1 MKLHLRAIGLVM
13 LVCLSQSLQAANKP
27 LELRWNELAPLISG
41 QHIEAV
47 LNSGLKVKGE
57 VVAVRADELVLD
69 TKKDGNIPRASL
81 VQINLERRRG
91 AWGRTLGTTL
101 GILTGMGLGGYTAA
115 HTDSAGAGLATFLG
129 ISGAVGTSG
138 YFLGRQIDRKIT
150 KIRIVAQ

>member
-1 MKLHLRAIGLVM
+1 V
-13 LVCLSQSLQAANKP
+13 
-27 LELRWNELAPLISG
+27 NELAPLISG

-57 VVAVRADELVLD
+57 VVAVRAEELVLD
-69 TKKDGNIPRASL
+69 AKKDGNSPRASL

-101 GILTGMGLGGYTAA
+101 GILTGMGLGGFAA
-115 HTDSAGAGLATFLG
+115 FHTDSGAAALTTFLG
-129 ISGAVGTSG
+129 ISGVVGTSG